1 MEKNNGGDTVRQVV
15 FLLSAIVRRI
25 SENRLDKDPKQRL
38 NMNAP
43 EKRAES
49 QVMVTNR

>member
-1 MEKNNGGDTVRQVV
+1 MEKNNGGDAICQAV

-25 SENRLDKDPKQRL
+25 RDGRVDKDSNQRL
-38 NMNAP
+38 NRNAP

-49 QVMVTNR
+49 QVMATNR